1 MLFMKRTLLL
11 SFSAALAFAPFVLA
25 QNRPDSLKT
34 FGGGS
39 TIDAAGAKIPAGWPL
54 YVTAGTTAGMNGG
67 STVRDQARTTL
78 SKLQQNISTA
88 GFGLS
93 DVAFV
98 RAYVVPDATGKVNFA
113 GWDEAWRE
121 MFGNAKTP
129 HKPARTTIAVPR
141 LGTPETL
148 IEIEFVCSAPA
159 RDFSSSDKL
168 GLPAANPVLKPYGT
182 KEARI
187 YDGVGA
193 LANTAFFWTS
203 GQRGAGQP
211 PNFGDM
217 KTQAYTGLQNLKN
230 DLAAAGLTFKDVV
243 FLRAFV
249 GPDKPGAPDAR
260 YDLANW
266 NAAYDEF
273 FNNSENP
280 HKPART
286 TVTVPNFG
294 GAGPLIEIEIVAAF
308 PSKSNAVTFS
318 AANGNAHITS
328 LGAPTAAI
336 ASGVATD
343 RAPSMYF
350 SAATGPKAG
359 TPPDLKAQAV
369 SAFESLGERLKA
381 AGLGYKDVVF
391 LRLYIVPEKDGSV
404 DRKARDEAYATFF
417 NNAKNP
423 HKPARTTISVSAL
436 PVANWKIAMD
446 AVAVAP

>member
-1 MLFMKRTLLL
+1 
-11 SFSAALAFAPFVLA
+11 
-25 QNRPDSLKT
+25 
-34 FGGGS
+34 
-39 TIDAAGAKIPAGWPL
+39 
-54 YVTAGTTAGMNGG
+54 
-67 STVRDQARTTL
+67 
-78 SKLQQNISTA
+78 
-88 GFGLS
+88 
-93 DVAFV
+93 
-98 RAYVVPDATGKVNFA
+98 
-113 GWDEAWRE
+113 
-121 MFGNAKTP
+121 
-129 HKPARTTIAVPR
+129 
-141 LGTPETL
+141 
-148 IEIEFVCSAPA
+148 
-159 RDFSSSDKL
+159 
-168 GLPAANPVLKPYGT
+168 VLKPYGT

-187 YDGVGA
+187 YDGMGA

-211 PNFGDM
+211 PDFGDM
-217 KTQAYTGLQNLKN
+217 KTQAHAGLQNLKN

-273 FNNSENP
+273 FNNAQNP

-308 PSKSNAVTFS
+308 PGKSNAVTFS

-328 LGAPTAAI
+328 LGVPTAAI

-359 TPPDLKAQAV
+359 TPSDLKAQAV

>member
-1 MLFMKRTLLL
+1 MKRTRLLAL
-11 SFSAALAFAPFVLA
+11 AAALAFAPFLLA
-25 QNRPDSLKT
+25 QNQADRLKT
-34 FGGGS
+34 FGDSS
-39 TIDAAGAKIPAGWPL
+39 TIYATGAKIPAGWPV
-54 YVTAGTTAGMNGG
+54 YFTAGTTAGMNGG

-88 GFGLS
+88 GFSLN

-98 RAYVVPDATGKVNFA
+98 RAYVVPDATGKVDFA

-121 MFGNAKTP
+121 VFGNAKTP
-129 HKPARTTIAVPR
+129 HKPARTAIAVPR

-159 RDFSSSDKL
+159 REFSSSDKL
-168 GLPAANPVLKPYGT
+168 GLPIANPMLKPYGT

-193 LANTAFFWTS
+193 LANTAFFWS
-203 GQRGAGQP
+203 QGQRGAAEA

-217 KTQAYTGLQNLKN
+217 KTQAHGALQNLKN
-230 DLAAAGLTFKDVV
+230 DLAAAGLSFKDVV

-249 GPDKPGAPDAR
+249 GPDKPGAPEAR

-273 FNNSENP
+273 FNNAGNP

-294 GAGPLIEIEIVAAF
+294 GAGPLIEIEVLAAF
-308 PSKSNAVTFS
+308 PGKPGAVTFS
-318 AANGNAHITS
+318 AAEGNGHIAT
-328 LGAPTAAI
+328 LGAPAAAI

-343 RAPSMYF
+343 RAPSIYF
-350 SAATGPKAG
+350 SAATGPKPG
-359 TPPDLKAQAV
+359 TSSDLKAQAV

-381 AGLGYKDVVF
+381 AGLGFKDVVF

-404 DRKARDEAYATFF
+404 DRKARDEAYALFF

-436 PVANWKIAMD
+436 PFANWKIAMD